1 MKKRSLNVQDV
12 VDKLIIYDLL
22 RNFSSK
28 KEILKWI
35 SKLNRLQI
43 RNFLSLNIDR
53 KKIKFDTKLLIDEN
67 LLNTEDYLN
76 RVNAIVSIDNA
87 KGWEHLFKNLI
98 KPEFLKSEKFYKDI
112 ETLKRADC
120 AQTPLWIIG
129 NPDFIN
135 SPYHDEDFELLVT
148 AKDNSDKKLDFV
160 VQEAIAT
167 IAECSASIKSGYH
180 KDDLNLVVKYGSK
193 ASELTSSYP
202 ESGINILATNP
213 VSLKSKYH
221 LEDMKILAENQDIG
235 EFLYAAMTDSRL
247 VKSKNYRKIIKEML
261 DNKDNN
267 EYVFLVCYYAVGEYK
282 TECAEP
288 LSSYYTHKLLSRYSE
303 YIPDVLKSID
313 KKINSD
319 DKNDVDESD
328 KNIKILAKKIQ
339 EY

>member
-1 MKKRSLNVQDV
+1 MKKRGLNGQDV
-12 VDKLIIYDLL
+12 VDKIIIYDLL

-28 KEILKWI
+28 KEVLKWI
-35 SKLNRLQI
+35 SKLNRKQI

-87 KGWEHLFKNLI
+87 KGWEPLFENLVT
-98 KPEFLKSEKFYKDI
+98 PEFLKSEKFYKDI
-112 ETLKRADC
+112 ETLKKADC
-120 AQTPLWIIG
+120 AQTSLWIID

-148 AKDNSDKKLDFV
+148 AKDNSDAKKDYI
-160 VQEAIAT
+160 VQEAIAN

-180 KDDLNLVVKYGSK
+180 KDDLNIVVKYGSK
-193 ASELTSSYP
+193 ASDLTSSYP

-221 LEDMKILAENQDIG
+221 LEDMKILAENQEIG
-235 EFLYAAMTDSRL
+235 NFLYAIMTDSKT
-247 VKSKNYRKIIKEML
+247 VESTNYRKIIKEMV
-261 DNKDNN
+261 DNKDDK
-267 EYVFLVCYYAVGEYK
+267 EYVSLICYYALGEDKTRLVEFFNYYK
-282 TECAEP
+282 NDLP
-288 LSSYYTHKLLSRYSE
+288 GVFKN
-303 YIPDVLKSID
+303 ID

-319 DKNDVDESD
+319 DGTDADESD
-328 KNIKILAKKIQ
+328 KNIKSLVKKIQ
-339 EY
+339 

>member
-1 MKKRSLNVQDV
+1 M
-12 VDKLIIYDLL
+12 
-22 RNFSSK
+22 
-28 KEILKWI
+28 
-35 SKLNRLQI
+35 
-43 RNFLSLNIDR
+43 
-53 KKIKFDTKLLIDEN
+53 LIDEN

-148 AKDNSDKKLDFV
+148 AKDNSDEKKDYI
-160 VQEAIAT
+160 VQAAIAN

-180 KDDLNLVVKYGSK
+180 KDDLNLVVEYGSK
-193 ASELTSSYP
+193 ASASSYP
-202 ESGINILATNP
+202 ESGINFLATNP

-221 LEDMKILAENQDIG
+221 LEDMKILAENQEIG
-235 EFLYAAMTDSRL
+235 NFLYAVMTDSKT
-247 VKSKNYRKIIKEML
+247 VESTNYRKIIKEMV
-261 DNKDNN
+261 DNKDDK
-267 EYVFLVCYYAVGEYK
+267 EYVSLICYYALGEDKTRLVEFFNYRLNYYK
-282 TECAEP
+282 NDLP
-288 LSSYYTHKLLSRYSE
+288 RVFKN
-303 YIPDVLKSID
+303 ID

-319 DKNDVDESD
+319 DKTDVDELEKD
-328 KNIKILAKKIQ
+328 IKSLAKKIQ
-339 EY
+339 QN